1 MQVKWMIAAAV
12 TLAVAAACSK
22 KAAGPQVEA
31 ALKAEPI
38 EIRAAAAE
46 TRQVD
51 RFVNVTGS
59 LHPDETVQV
68 SSEVAGRVASI
79 HVDFG
84 QQVRA
89 GDVVAELDKREL
101 QLQHERAKAALA
113 QALARIG
120 LDANQ
125 EDVNPSTTP
134 GIRQAEAQYL
144 DSRSKFESAQRLIAT
159 GDVSRERY
167 NELEKTMNARQ
178 ASLDAARDD
187 LRTQMANIQAL
198 RAEVKLAAKR
208 LSDATVRA
216 PFDGSV
222 GARLVSPGQYLNANT
237 AILTLVKTNPLRLRV
252 DIPETGAAAVRAGSV
267 LTFTTDAVPGRE
279 YRAAVREL
287 NPSLDERSRS
297 LAVEARLTEGDP
309 RLRPGMF
316 VQVKL
321 VVQHNA
327 EVVVVPSDSISTVA
341 GLSKL
346 FVIAEGRVKEHRLT
360 PGMSFDGW
368 VEVPAGLV
376 KPGNLVAT
384 SKLTSLV
391 DGADV
396 VIAGEGRPR
405 S

>member
-1 MQVKWMIAAAV
+1 
-12 TLAVAAACSK
+12 
-22 KAAGPQVEA
+22 
-31 ALKAEPI
+31 
-38 EIRAAAAE
+38 
-46 TRQVD
+46 
-51 RFVNVTGS
+51 
-59 LHPDETVQV
+59 
-68 SSEVAGRVASI
+68 
-79 HVDFG
+79 
-84 QQVRA
+84 
-89 GDVVAELDKREL
+89 L

-125 EDVNPSTTP
+125 EDVNPTTTP
-134 GIRQAEAQYL
+134 AIRQAEAQYL
-144 DSRSKFESAQRLIAT
+144 DARSKFESAQRLIVT
-159 GDVSRERY
+159 GDISRERH

-178 ASLDAARDD
+178 ASLDAARDE
-187 LRTQMANIQAL
+187 LRTQMASIQAL

-208 LSDATVRA
+208 LGDATVRA

-267 LTFTTDAVPGRE
+267 LSFTTDAVPGRE
-279 YRAAVREL
+279 YRAVVREL

-327 EVVVVPSDSISTVA
+327 ELVVVPGDSISTVA

-346 FVIAEGRVKEHRLT
+346 FVIVDGRVKEHRLT
-360 PGMSFDGW
+360 PGMSLDGW
-368 VEVPAGLV
+368 VEVPADLV
-376 KPGNLVAT
+376 KPGGLVAT

-391 DGADV
+391 DGAEV
-396 VIAGEGRPR
+396 VISGQGRPR